1 MRKFQRIPNQISQ
14 HRFQHVHVSAQAH
27 PFRNLRAQRDAFL
40 LSDGAEQADDVLTEL
55 AETHILRLEFDAAL
69 LNARPCQ
76 QIFQQFAE
84 VLRRRCLQGDQLFQL
99 VNVVEV
105 KQFFSGLRQ
114 FIQRMHRPAQ
124 IMRDDGKKGVFGGV
138 QFLQLPLLTPQQQM
152 RMHPRQHFF
161 VAQGLREIIHA
172 ARLKPVHNIVQ
183 IRKRGDENDRN
194 VFRARIAF
202 QAAAGFESVEAR
214 HQHVQQNQV
223 GQKPLRDAN
232 RLFAALGNQNAQV
245 GVVQVREQHV
255 NIFRRIVH
263 D

>member
-69 LNARPCQ
+69 LNARPRQ
-76 QIFQQFAE
+76 QIFQQFAK

-105 KQFFSGLRQ
+105 NQFFSGLRQ
-114 FIQRMHRPAQ
+114 FIQRMHWPAQ

-172 ARLKPVHNIVQ
+172 ARLKPVHNIV
-183 IRKRGDENDRN
+183 
-194 VFRARIAF
+194 
-202 QAAAGFESVEAR
+202 
-214 HQHVQQNQV
+214 
-223 GQKPLRDAN
+223 
-232 RLFAALGNQNAQV
+232 
-245 GVVQVREQHV
+245 
-255 NIFRRIVH
+255 
-263 D
+263 